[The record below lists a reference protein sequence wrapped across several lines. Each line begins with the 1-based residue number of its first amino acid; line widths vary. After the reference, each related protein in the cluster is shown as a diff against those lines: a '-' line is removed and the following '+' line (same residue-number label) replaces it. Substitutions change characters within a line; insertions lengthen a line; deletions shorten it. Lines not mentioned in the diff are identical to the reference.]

1 MFSHK
6 KDLDYT
12 ELYRKLGIK
21 VINNEPHYDSIE
33 SLELFLAKRNNT
45 IDISLGDKAI
55 HDFIKQ
61 IDYYQK
67 QCYTFGVLTM
77 DNICVIDENIFLIEN
92 AELLP
97 IVDKYYVNINSVYS
111 KENILLPPELRENT
125 EIPFKTRITLCYYTI
140 GKIVQKI
147 IFKTENPSEQQQKS
161 VLDSSPLFFCLLRAT
176 KEKPNHRY
184 LIYI

>member
-21 VINNEPHYDSIE
+21 VVNNEPQYNSLE
-33 SLELFLAKRNNT
+33 SLELFLLKRNNK
-45 IDISLGDKAI
+45 IDIALGDKAI

-92 AELLP
+92 AELSP
-97 IVDKYYVNINSVYS
+97 IVDKYYVSINSVYS
-111 KENILLPPELRENT
+111 KENILLPPELRE
-125 EIPFKTRITLCYYTI
+125 EHR
-140 GKIVQKI
+140 
-147 IFKTENPSEQQQKS
+147 NP
-161 VLDSSPLFFCLLRAT
+161 V
-176 KEKPNHRY
+176 
-184 LIYI
+184 